1 MLEFIL
7 WKNTAVNQTRG
18 NHTMKKLTTGKI
30 WQFAAGQFGWAMLS
44 GIISNWLVYFYQP
57 DEVAISQGQTVFIPQ
72 GLAILGII
80 TVIGGIT
87 ALGRVFDA
95 FTDPMIASLSDR
107 CTSKNG
113 RRIPFLKW
121 ASLPLA
127 LATVL
132 VFWSPVNEKS
142 WINAAFLL
150 VMVLAYYLFITAYC
164 TPYNALISE
173 LGHTQQERLNISTAI
188 SFTFIAGTAVAY
200 LAPAIWGI
208 FVPALGRVGAIRL
221 TFTVMAAVAWLCMLV
236 PVFCIREKEY
246 VNTVPVQE
254 SAFHS
259 LAATFRNGEFRKFV
273 GSDIFYWIALT
284 MFQTGLPFF
293 VTSLL
298 KLPETM
304 TTLYFVGMTALSVL
318 FYLPVNKLTPKFGKK
333 RMLLF
338 AFVMFSTA
346 FFYTGFMGKIPFLSA
361 AAQGFVL
368 MVFAALPMAIFGIL
382 PQAMV
387 ADIAESDSVT
397 TGSNREGMF
406 FAARTFAFKLGQS
419 LSMLI
424 FTAVSTIGTA
434 TGAGYRIAAFG
445 AALFC
450 GIGAVLLVFYNENKI
465 NAVIA
470 GTQNGK

>member
-1 MLEFIL
+1 
-7 WKNTAVNQTRG
+7 
-18 NHTMKKLTTGKI
+18 MKKLTTGKI

-57 DEVAISQGQTVFIPQ
+57 DEAAISQGQTVFIPQ

-142 WINAAFLL
+142 WINAVFLL

-188 SFTFIAGTAVAY
+188 SFTFIAGTAVVY

-221 TFTVMAAVAWLCMLV
+221 TFTVMAAIAWLCMLV

-368 MVFAALPMAIFGIL
+368 MMFAALPMAIFGIL

-424 FTAVSTIGTA
+424 FTAVSTIGTG
-434 TGAGYRIAAFG
+434 TGTGYRVAAFG

-470 GTQNGK
+470 GMQSGK

>member
-1 MLEFIL
+1 
-7 WKNTAVNQTRG
+7 
-18 NHTMKKLTTGKI
+18 MKKLTTGKI

-57 DEVAISQGQTVFIPQ
+57 DEAAISQGQTVFIPQ

-107 CTSKNG
+107 CTLKNG

-142 WINAAFLL
+142 WINAVFLL

-221 TFTVMAAVAWLCMLV
+221 TFTVMAAVAWICMLV

-424 FTAVSTIGTA
+424 FTAVSTIGTG

>member
-1 MLEFIL
+1 
-7 WKNTAVNQTRG
+7 
-18 NHTMKKLTTGKI
+18 MKKLTTGKI

-57 DEVAISQGQTVFIPQ
+57 DEAAISQGQTVFIPQ

-107 CTSKNG
+107 CTLKNG

-142 WINAAFLL
+142 WINAVFLL

-221 TFTVMAAVAWLCMLV
+221 TFTVMAAVAWICMLV

-434 TGAGYRIAAFG
+434 TGVGYRIAAFG

>member
-1 MLEFIL
+1 
-7 WKNTAVNQTRG
+7 
-18 NHTMKKLTTGKI
+18 MKKLTTGKI

-57 DEVAISQGQTVFIPQ
+57 DEVAISQGQSVFIPQ

-132 VFWSPVNEKS
+132 VFWSPLNEKS
-142 WINAAFLL
+142 WINAVFLL

-221 TFTVMAAVAWLCMLV
+221 TFTVMAAIAWICMLV

-346 FFYTGFMGKIPFLSA
+346 FFYTGFMGKIPFFSA

-434 TGAGYRIAAFG
+434 TGTGYRIAAFG

>member
-1 MLEFIL
+1 ME
-7 WKNTAVNQTRG
+7 KYSRESNEGDR
-18 NHTMKKLTTGKI
+18 TMKKLTTGKI

-142 WINAAFLL
+142 WINAVFLL

-221 TFTVMAAVAWLCMLV
+221 TFTVMAAIAWLCMLV

-318 FYLPVNKLTPKFGKK
+318 FYLPVNKVTSKFGKK

-424 FTAVSTIGTA
+424 FTAVSTIGTG
-434 TGAGYRIAAFG
+434 TGTGYRVAAFG

-470 GTQNGK
+470 GMQSGK

>member
-1 MLEFIL
+1 
-7 WKNTAVNQTRG
+7 
-18 NHTMKKLTTGKI
+18 MKKLTTGKI

-57 DEVAISQGQTVFIPQ
+57 DEAAISQGQSVFIPQ

-142 WINAAFLL
+142 WINAVFLL

-221 TFTVMAAVAWLCMLV
+221 TFTVMAAIAWLCMLV

-424 FTAVSTIGTA
+424 FTAVSTIGTG
-434 TGAGYRIAAFG
+434 TGAGYRVAAFG

>member
-1 MLEFIL
+1 
-7 WKNTAVNQTRG
+7 
-18 NHTMKKLTTGKI
+18 MKKLTTGKI

-57 DEVAISQGQTVFIPQ
+57 DEAAISQGQTVFIPQ

-142 WINAAFLL
+142 WINAVFLL

-221 TFTVMAAVAWLCMLV
+221 TFTVMASIAWLCMLV

-424 FTAVSTIGTA
+424 FTAVSTIGTG
-434 TGAGYRIAAFG
+434 TGTGYRVAAFG

-470 GTQNGK
+470 GMQSGK

>member
-1 MLEFIL
+1 
-7 WKNTAVNQTRG
+7 
-18 NHTMKKLTTGKI
+18 MKKLTTGKI

-57 DEVAISQGQTVFIPQ
+57 DEAAISQGQSVFIPQ

-173 LGHTQQERLNISTAI
+173 LGHTQQDRLNISTAI

-221 TFTVMAAVAWLCMLV
+221 TFTVMAAVAWICMLV
-236 PVFCIREKEY
+236 PVFCIREKEC

>member
-1 MLEFIL
+1 
-7 WKNTAVNQTRG
+7 
-18 NHTMKKLTTGKI
+18 MKKLTTGKI

-121 ASLPLA
+121 ASLPLS

-142 WINAAFLL
+142 WINAVFLL

-221 TFTVMAAVAWLCMLV
+221 TFTVMAAIAWLCMLV

-424 FTAVSTIGTA
+424 FTAVSTIGTG
-434 TGAGYRIAAFG
+434 TGTGYRVAAFG

-470 GTQNGK
+470 GMQSGK

>member
-1 MLEFIL
+1 
-7 WKNTAVNQTRG
+7 
-18 NHTMKKLTTGKI
+18 MKKLTTGKI

-57 DEVAISQGQTVFIPQ
+57 DEAAISQGQTVFIPQ

-142 WINAAFLL
+142 WINAVFLL

-200 LAPAIWGI
+200 LAPTIWGI

-424 FTAVSTIGTA
+424 FTAVSTIGTG
-434 TGAGYRIAAFG
+434 TGTGYRVAAFG

-470 GTQNGK
+470 GMQSGK

>member
-1 MLEFIL
+1 
-7 WKNTAVNQTRG
+7 
-18 NHTMKKLTTGKI
+18 MKKLTTGKI

-132 VFWSPVNEKS
+132 VFWSPMNEKS
-142 WINAAFLL
+142 WINAVFLL

-221 TFTVMAAVAWLCMLV
+221 TFTVMAAIAWLCMLV

-361 AAQGFVL
+361 AVQGFVL

-424 FTAVSTIGTA
+424 FTAVSTIGTG
-434 TGAGYRIAAFG
+434 TGTGYRVAAFG

-470 GTQNGK
+470 GMQSGK

>member
-1 MLEFIL
+1 
-7 WKNTAVNQTRG
+7 
-18 NHTMKKLTTGKI
+18 MKKLTTGKI

-57 DEVAISQGQTVFIPQ
+57 DEAAISQGQTVFIPQ

-95 FTDPMIASLSDR
+95 FTDPMIASMSDR

-121 ASLPLA
+121 ASFPLA

-132 VFWSPVNEKS
+132 VFWSPLNEKS

-221 TFTVMAAVAWLCMLV
+221 TFTVMAAIAWLCMLV

-424 FTAVSTIGTA
+424 FTAVSTIGTG
-434 TGAGYRIAAFG
+434 TGTGYRIAAFG

-470 GTQNGK
+470 GTQSGK

>member
-1 MLEFIL
+1 
-7 WKNTAVNQTRG
+7 
-18 NHTMKKLTTGKI
+18 MKKLTTGKI

-57 DEVAISQGQTVFIPQ
+57 DEAAISQGQTVFIPQ

-87 ALGRVFDA
+87 AMGRVFDA

-107 CTSKNG
+107 CTSKSG

-142 WINAAFLL
+142 WINAVFLL

-221 TFTVMAAVAWLCMLV
+221 TFTVMAAIAWLCMLV

-346 FFYTGFMGKIPFLSA
+346 FFYTGFMGKIPVLSA

-387 ADIAESDSVT
+387 ADIAESDSAI

-424 FTAVSTIGTA
+424 FTAVSTIGTG
-434 TGAGYRIAAFG
+434 TGTGYRVAAFG

-470 GTQNGK
+470 GMQSGK

>member
-1 MLEFIL
+1 
-7 WKNTAVNQTRG
+7 
-18 NHTMKKLTTGKI
+18 
-30 WQFAAGQFGWAMLS
+30 
-44 GIISNWLVYFYQP
+44 
-57 DEVAISQGQTVFIPQ
+57 
-72 GLAILGII
+72 
-80 TVIGGIT
+80 
-87 ALGRVFDA
+87 
-95 FTDPMIASLSDR
+95 MIASLSDR

-188 SFTFIAGTAVAY
+188 SFTFIAGTAMAY
-200 LAPAIWGI
+200 LAPAVWGI

-221 TFTVMAAVAWLCMLV
+221 TFTIMAAVAWICMLV

>member
-1 MLEFIL
+1 
-7 WKNTAVNQTRG
+7 
-18 NHTMKKLTTGKI
+18 MKKLTTGKI

-87 ALGRVFDA
+87 AMGRVFDA

-132 VFWSPVNEKS
+132 VFWSPVNGKS
-142 WINAAFLL
+142 WINAVFLL

-200 LAPAIWGI
+200 LAPAIWEI

-221 TFTVMAAVAWLCMLV
+221 TFTVMAAIAWLCMLV

-424 FTAVSTIGTA
+424 FTAVSTIGTG
-434 TGAGYRIAAFG
+434 TGTGYRVAAFG

-470 GTQNGK
+470 GMQSGK

>member
-1 MLEFIL
+1 
-7 WKNTAVNQTRG
+7 
-18 NHTMKKLTTGKI
+18 MKRLTTGKI

-57 DEVAISQGQTVFIPQ
+57 DEAAISQGQTVFIPQ

-113 RRIPFLKW
+113 RRIQFLKW

-142 WINAAFLL
+142 WINAVFLL

-221 TFTVMAAVAWLCMLV
+221 TFTVMAAIAWLCMLV

-361 AAQGFVL
+361 AVQGFVL

-424 FTAVSTIGTA
+424 FTAVSTIGTG
-434 TGAGYRIAAFG
+434 TGTGYRVAAFG

-470 GTQNGK
+470 GMQSGK

>member
-1 MLEFIL
+1 
-7 WKNTAVNQTRG
+7 
-18 NHTMKKLTTGKI
+18 MKRLTTGKI

-57 DEVAISQGQTVFIPQ
+57 DEAAISQGQTVFIPQ

-142 WINAAFLL
+142 WINAVFLL

-221 TFTVMAAVAWLCMLV
+221 TFTVMAAIAWLCMLV

-424 FTAVSTIGTA
+424 FTAVSTIGTG
-434 TGAGYRIAAFG
+434 TGTGYRVAAFG

-470 GTQNGK
+470 GMQSGK

>member
-1 MLEFIL
+1 
-7 WKNTAVNQTRG
+7 
-18 NHTMKKLTTGKI
+18 MKKLTTGKI

-57 DEVAISQGQTVFIPQ
+57 DEAAISQGQTVFIPQ

-221 TFTVMAAVAWLCMLV
+221 TFTIMATVAWLCMLV

-346 FFYTGFMGKIPFLSA
+346 FFYTSFMGKIPFLSA

-434 TGAGYRIAAFG
+434 TGAGYRVAAFG

>member
-1 MLEFIL
+1 
-7 WKNTAVNQTRG
+7 
-18 NHTMKKLTTGKI
+18 MKKLTTGKI

-57 DEVAISQGQTVFIPQ
+57 DEAAISQGQTVFIPQ
-72 GLAILGII
+72 GLAIFGII

-142 WINAAFLL
+142 WINAVFLL

-221 TFTVMAAVAWLCMLV
+221 TFTVMAAIAWLCMLV

-361 AAQGFVL
+361 AVQGFVL

-424 FTAVSTIGTA
+424 FTAVSTIGTG
-434 TGAGYRIAAFG
+434 TGTGYRVAAFG

-470 GTQNGK
+470 GMQSGK

>member
-1 MLEFIL
+1 
-7 WKNTAVNQTRG
+7 
-18 NHTMKKLTTGKI
+18 MKRLTTGKI

-142 WINAAFLL
+142 WINAVFLL

-221 TFTVMAAVAWLCMLV
+221 TFTAMAAIAWLCMLV

-346 FFYTGFMGKIPFLSA
+346 FFYTGFMGKIPVLSA

-424 FTAVSTIGTA
+424 FTAVSTIGTG
-434 TGAGYRIAAFG
+434 TGIGYRVAAFG

-470 GTQNGK
+470 GMQSGK

>member
-1 MLEFIL
+1 
-7 WKNTAVNQTRG
+7 
-18 NHTMKKLTTGKI
+18 MKRLTTGKI
-30 WQFAAGQFGWAMLS
+30 WQFAVGQFGWAMLS

-57 DEVAISQGQTVFIPQ
+57 DEAAISQGQTVFIPQ

-142 WINAAFLL
+142 WINAVFLL

-221 TFTVMAAVAWLCMLV
+221 TFTAMAAIAWLCMLV

-346 FFYTGFMGKIPFLSA
+346 FFYTGFMGKIPVLSA
-361 AAQGFVL
+361 PVQGFVL

-434 TGAGYRIAAFG
+434 TGTGYRIAAFG

-470 GTQNGK
+470 GMQSGK

>member
-1 MLEFIL
+1 
-7 WKNTAVNQTRG
+7 
-18 NHTMKKLTTGKI
+18 MKKLTTGKI

-142 WINAAFLL
+142 WINAVFLL

-221 TFTVMAAVAWLCMLV
+221 TFTVMAAIAWLCMLV

-424 FTAVSTIGTA
+424 FTAVSTIGTG
-434 TGAGYRIAAFG
+434 TGTGYRVAAFG

-470 GTQNGK
+470 GMQSGK

>member
-1 MLEFIL
+1 
-7 WKNTAVNQTRG
+7 
-18 NHTMKKLTTGKI
+18 
-30 WQFAAGQFGWAMLS
+30 MLS

-57 DEVAISQGQTVFIPQ
+57 DEAAISQGQTVFIPQ

-142 WINAAFLL
+142 WINAVFLL

-221 TFTVMAAVAWLCMLV
+221 TFTVMAAIAWLCMLV

-424 FTAVSTIGTA
+424 FTAVSTIGTG
-434 TGAGYRIAAFG
+434 TGTGYRVAAFG

-470 GTQNGK
+470 GMQSGK

>member
-1 MLEFIL
+1 ME
-7 WKNTAVNQTRG
+7 KYSRESNEGDR
-18 NHTMKKLTTGKI
+18 TMKKLTTGKI

-142 WINAAFLL
+142 WINAVFLL

-188 SFTFIAGTAVAY
+188 SFTFIAGTAVAS
-200 LAPAIWGI
+200 LAPAIRGSV
-208 FVPALGRVGAIRL
+208 VPAL
-221 TFTVMAAVAWLCMLV
+221 
-236 PVFCIREKEY
+236 
-246 VNTVPVQE
+246 
-254 SAFHS
+254 
-259 LAATFRNGEFRKFV
+259 
-273 GSDIFYWIALT
+273 
-284 MFQTGLPFF
+284 
-293 VTSLL
+293 
-298 KLPETM
+298 
-304 TTLYFVGMTALSVL
+304 
-318 FYLPVNKLTPKFGKK
+318 
-333 RMLLF
+333 
-338 AFVMFSTA
+338 
-346 FFYTGFMGKIPFLSA
+346 
-361 AAQGFVL
+361 
-368 MVFAALPMAIFGIL
+368 
-382 PQAMV
+382 
-387 ADIAESDSVT
+387 
-397 TGSNREGMF
+397 
-406 FAARTFAFKLGQS
+406 
-419 LSMLI
+419 
-424 FTAVSTIGTA
+424 
-434 TGAGYRIAAFG
+434 
-445 AALFC
+445 
-450 GIGAVLLVFYNENKI
+450 
-465 NAVIA
+465 
-470 GTQNGK
+470 

>member
-1 MLEFIL
+1 
-7 WKNTAVNQTRG
+7 
-18 NHTMKKLTTGKI
+18 MKKLTTGKI

-57 DEVAISQGQTVFIPQ
+57 DEAAISQGQTVFIPQ

-113 RRIPFLKW
+113 RRIPLLKW

-142 WINAAFLL
+142 WINAVFLL

-221 TFTVMAAVAWLCMLV
+221 TFTVMAAIAWLCMLV

-346 FFYTGFMGKIPFLSA
+346 FFYTGFMGKIPFLPA

-434 TGAGYRIAAFG
+434 TGAGYRVAAFG

-470 GTQNGK
+470 GMQSGK

>member
-1 MLEFIL
+1 MEKYSRELNE
-7 WKNTAVNQTRG
+7 G
-18 NHTMKKLTTGKI
+18 DHTMKKLTTGKI

-57 DEVAISQGQTVFIPQ
+57 DEAAISQGQTVFIPQ

-221 TFTVMAAVAWLCMLV
+221 TFTVMAAIAWLCMLV

-298 KLPETM
+298 KLPEMM

-470 GTQNGK
+470 GTQSGK

>member
-1 MLEFIL
+1 
-7 WKNTAVNQTRG
+7 
-18 NHTMKKLTTGKI
+18 MKKLTTGKI

-57 DEVAISQGQTVFIPQ
+57 DEAAISQGQTVFIPQ

-121 ASLPLA
+121 ASFPLA

-142 WINAAFLL
+142 WINAVFLL

-208 FVPALGRVGAIRL
+208 FVLALGRVGAIRL
-221 TFTVMAAVAWLCMLV
+221 TFTVMAAIAWLCMLV

-387 ADIAESDSVT
+387 ADIAESDSAI

-424 FTAVSTIGTA
+424 FTAVSTIGTG
-434 TGAGYRIAAFG
+434 TGTGYRVAAFG

-470 GTQNGK
+470 GMQSGK

>member
-1 MLEFIL
+1 
-7 WKNTAVNQTRG
+7 
-18 NHTMKKLTTGKI
+18 MKKLTTGKI

-57 DEVAISQGQTVFIPQ
+57 DEAAISQGQTVFIPQ

-142 WINAAFLL
+142 WINAVFLL

-221 TFTVMAAVAWLCMLV
+221 TFTVMAAIAWLCMLV

-368 MVFAALPMAIFGIL
+368 MVFVALPMAIFGIL

-424 FTAVSTIGTA
+424 FTAVSTIGTG
-434 TGAGYRIAAFG
+434 TGTGTGYRVAAFG

-470 GTQNGK
+470 GMQSGK

>member
-1 MLEFIL
+1 
-7 WKNTAVNQTRG
+7 
-18 NHTMKKLTTGKI
+18 MKKLTTGKI

-57 DEVAISQGQTVFIPQ
+57 DEAAISQGQTVFIPQ

-221 TFTVMAAVAWLCMLV
+221 TFTIMAAVAWLCMLV

-424 FTAVSTIGTA
+424 FTAVSTIGTG
-434 TGAGYRIAAFG
+434 TGTGYRVAAFG

-470 GTQNGK
+470 GTQSGK

>member
-1 MLEFIL
+1 
-7 WKNTAVNQTRG
+7 
-18 NHTMKKLTTGKI
+18 
-30 WQFAAGQFGWAMLS
+30 
-44 GIISNWLVYFYQP
+44 
-57 DEVAISQGQTVFIPQ
+57 
-72 GLAILGII
+72 
-80 TVIGGIT
+80 
-87 ALGRVFDA
+87 
-95 FTDPMIASLSDR
+95 
-107 CTSKNG
+107 
-113 RRIPFLKW
+113 
-121 ASLPLA
+121 
-127 LATVL
+127 
-132 VFWSPVNEKS
+132 
-142 WINAAFLL
+142 
-150 VMVLAYYLFITAYC
+150 
-164 TPYNALISE
+164 
-173 LGHTQQERLNISTAI
+173 
-188 SFTFIAGTAVAY
+188 
-200 LAPAIWGI
+200 
-208 FVPALGRVGAIRL
+208 
-221 TFTVMAAVAWLCMLV
+221 
-236 PVFCIREKEY
+236 
-246 VNTVPVQE
+246 
-254 SAFHS
+254 
-259 LAATFRNGEFRKFV
+259 
-273 GSDIFYWIALT
+273 

-361 AAQGFVL
+361 AAQGCVL

-434 TGAGYRIAAFG
+434 TGAGYRVAAFG

-470 GTQNGK
+470 GMQSGK